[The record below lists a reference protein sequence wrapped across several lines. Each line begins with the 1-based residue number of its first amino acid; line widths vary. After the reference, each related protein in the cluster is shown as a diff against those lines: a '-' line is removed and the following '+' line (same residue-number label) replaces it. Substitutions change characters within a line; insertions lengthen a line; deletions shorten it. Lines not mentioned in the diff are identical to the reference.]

1 MDSKEPSPTERIEQ
15 MTAEAKFSDKVL
27 QNMNGTVLLAR
38 FKQFT
43 EQQAEVNVHEVLKES
58 FYFREGIDKIIDL
71 CNSSICKLYDVKKTD
86 SEDILSVRP
95 KKIITS
101 TVLLQSGDLVPSSVL
116 VQSGNFENIKHI
128 PLRFATF
135 FIEINPL
142 EHEASAYKVGLIN
155 TTPRRFY
162 YTIDITNSPE
172 ACL

>member
-71 CNSSICKLYDVKKTD
+71 CNRSICKLYDV
-86 SEDILSVRP
+86 
-95 KKIITS
+95 
-101 TVLLQSGDLVPSSVL
+101 
-116 VQSGNFENIKHI
+116 
-128 PLRFATF
+128 
-135 FIEINPL
+135 
-142 EHEASAYKVGLIN
+142 
-155 TTPRRFY
+155 
-162 YTIDITNSPE
+162 
-172 ACL
+172 